1 MRKLII
7 VLLIATAGCATPRA
21 PEPTK
26 SEIAPA
32 PQMVRVAP
40 MPESPA
46 VKPATLVLQPV
57 SPLPESAP
65 PVSQPF
71 AVRKEEPKH
80 QPTEVRKPGEH
91 EQPPVVASKQP
102 HLTVIEETKRPSPEL
117 REKPML
123 GHRLQTLTALATA
136 NDDKLLNVFV
146 GMYWNTVEAIM
157 GADHNPYRKTKIT
170 GTDGEA
176 YYVLFYLTRE
186 PRPGNPITERMLA
199 PVIFRKGRVVA
210 MGNYRLK
217 KLILNGTLEHRKPA
231 LSVK

>member
-21 PEPTK
+21 PELEK
-26 SEIAPA
+26 SEIAPV

-65 PVSQPF
+65 AVSQPF
-71 AVRKEEPKH
+71 TVRKEETKH
-80 QPTEVRKPGEH
+80 QPAGVRKPGEH
-91 EQPPVVASKQP
+91 EQPSVVASKQP
-102 HLTVIEETKRPSPEL
+102 QMTVIEETKRPTLEL

-123 GHRLQTLTALATA
+123 GHRLQSLTALATA

-146 GMYWNTVEAIM
+146 GMYWNTVETIM
-157 GADHNPYRKTKIT
+157 GADRNPYRKTK
-170 GTDGEA
+170 
-176 YYVLFYLTRE
+176 L
-186 PRPGNPITERMLA
+186 LA
-199 PVIFRKGRVVA
+199 PTVRPTISYSILL
-210 MGNYRLK
+210 GNL
-217 KLILNGTLEHRKPA
+217 A
-231 LSVK
+231 LGSQ